1 MQKIKNAECLEAV
14 HTHTHTH
21 TDNLLTEKNKVNKAI
36 QINLEKCRS

>member
-1 MQKIKNAECLEAV
+1 MQKIKKAECLEAV
-14 HTHTHTH
+14 H

>member
-14 HTHTHTH
+14 HTH

>member
-14 HTHTHTH
+14 HTHTH